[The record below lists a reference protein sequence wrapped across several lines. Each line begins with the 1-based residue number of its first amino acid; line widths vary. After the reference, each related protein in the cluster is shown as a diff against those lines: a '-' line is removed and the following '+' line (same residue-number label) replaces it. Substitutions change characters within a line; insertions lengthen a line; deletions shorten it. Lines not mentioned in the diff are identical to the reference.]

1 MVMENSCCFF
11 GHRDAMDSIR
21 SKLKEEIIR
30 LIEEHGVNDYYVG
43 NQGGFDSLV
52 LSVMKELT
60 VSYPQ
65 IRYSVVLAYLPDEK
79 RTIPETNT
87 IYPEGLER
95 VPKRFCIA
103 RRNDWL
109 IEHSRYVICYVAHIT
124 GGAAQFME
132 KARRKNRTVINIA

>member
-1 MVMENSCCFF
+1 MENSCCFF
-11 GHRDAMDSIR
+11 GNRDAMDSIR

-87 IYPEGLER
+87 IYPEELER

>member
-11 GHRDAMDSIR
+11 GNRDAMDSIR

-87 IYPEGLER
+87 IYPEGLDR

>member
-11 GHRDAMDSIR
+11 GHRDAMDSIM

>member
-1 MVMENSCCFF
+1 MENSCCFF

-87 IYPEGLER
+87 IYPEELER

-124 GGAAQFME
+124 GGAAQFMK
-132 KARRKNRTVINIA
+132 KAQRKKRTVINIA

>member
-11 GHRDAMDSIR
+11 GNRDAMDSIR

>member
-1 MVMENSCCFF
+1 MENSCCFF

-87 IYPEGLER
+87 IYPEELER

>member
-1 MVMENSCCFF
+1 MENSCCFF

-52 LSVMKELT
+52 LSVVKELT

>member
-1 MVMENSCCFF
+1 MENSCCFF

-87 IYPEGLER
+87 IEMTVWMKL
-95 VPKRFCIA
+95 
-103 RRNDWL
+103 
-109 IEHSRYVICYVAHIT
+109 RYVRWSSNSVMSGQWLSSPIRYV
-124 GGAAQFME
+124 
-132 KARRKNRTVINIA
+132 

>member
-1 MVMENSCCFF
+1 MENSCCFF

-132 KARRKNRTVINIA
+132 KARHKNRTVINIA

>member
-1 MVMENSCCFF
+1 MENSCCFF

-87 IYPEGLER
+87 IYPEELER

-109 IEHSRYVICYVAHIT
+109 IEHSR
-124 GGAAQFME
+124 
-132 KARRKNRTVINIA
+132 

>member
-1 MVMENSCCFF
+1 MENSCCFF
-11 GHRDAMDSIR
+11 GHRDAMDSIM

>member
-65 IRYSVVLAYLPDEK
+65 IRYFVVLAYLPDEK